1 VSVIGAYAR
10 ARAAAAGIAQPV
22 ASVRHLWLGEA
33 PLVIVPLAMAGEANA
48 PLAAMAGTAEDRP
61 MLLVVPQP
69 RDRSRRFRFADELA
83 RVVLAEVER
92 CARAGS
98 EPVRPPRAAKAPA
111 PPGPALAAPGTAAP
125 DDGGQAAAAAAAG
138 ELAEATRFL
147 DAPQV
152 LVPNRAGIE
161 FVRLFGRSTRFRS
174 TVGEYAVPV
183 AVPLLGRWLTFLAQR
198 SEHPGS
204 AALVAMTEALAAHW
218 ATGQSALE
226 DANLAALMAWID
238 PPAGL
243 SGPAAARL
251 AEDPA
256 RCPPAGPTTD
266 PVFDA
271 HVLAP
276 AIRAYDEA
284 VAAAT
289 GSAAA
294 MGGDAAALAASPA
307 VAAAEAEIAKAL
319 HGQLIP
325 TWRLMW
331 RAVDLLRALPPGAS
345 VSRRWAQD
353 RARFSSYHAYLAAEG
368 GGLPQARRDGA
379 VAAARR
385 LAVLERE
392 LASYEADQAFD
403 DPLVL
408 ANQRVTGEAFAGLVV
423 RTEPDRR
430 IANRKGTLVTRP
442 LVDLMTTDPVRLAVG
457 VEVESP
463 ARRGQLGEIV
473 ELRPAAD
480 GLLVTLQLR
489 GGMGRSRTPPP
500 GTVPEPGETLSYTS
514 LLADSM
520 FSAALPAPEDT
531 PWTHGGPP
539 RDYEPDGDDAHEPW
553 E

>member
-1 VSVIGAYAR
+1 MSVIGAYAR
-10 ARAAAAGIAQPV
+10 ARAAAAGIAAPI
-22 ASVRHLWLGEA
+22 ASVRHLWLCEA
-33 PLVIVPLAMAGEANA
+33 PLVVVPLAMAGEANA
-48 PLAAMAGTAEDRP
+48 PLAAMVGTAQDRP
-61 MLLVVPQP
+61 TLLVVPQP

-92 CARAGS
+92 CAAAGT
-98 EPVRPPRAAKAPA
+98 EPVRPPKAAKVPPPRGPA
-111 PPGPALAAPGTAAP
+111 PAAPGTAAP

-271 HVLAP
+271 RVLAP

-284 VAAAT
+284 VAAA
-289 GSAAA
+289 A
-294 MGGDAAALAASPA
+294 GGDDAALAADPA
-307 VAAAEAEIAKAL
+307 VAAAEAQIAKAL
-319 HGQLIP
+319 HGQLLP

-345 VSRRWAQD
+345 VPRRWAQD

-408 ANQRVTGEAFAGLVV
+408 ANQRVTGEAFAGRVI
-423 RTEPDRR
+423 RTAPDRR
-430 IANRKGTLVTRP
+430 IANSKGTLVTRP
-442 LVDLMTTDPVRLAVG
+442 LVDLVTTDPVRLAVG

-480 GLLVTLQLR
+480 GGLLVTLQLR

-539 RDYEPDGDDAHEPW
+539 RDYEPGDDDARELW